1 MNPVPESRLRRAGFA
16 LPALPLNSLV
26 VIVFVFLPPLYADY
40 QGLGPAAV
48 GSIFLIAKLFDI
60 IAAPIFGTVMDT
72 HKTRWG
78 RRRPWLVLAVPI
90 LMLSVYMVSNP
101 PESAGTLYLLLW
113 LTALYMGWDAWTISH
128 TSWALELSD
137 DYDQRSRITS
147 WLQYM
152 VIFGGL
158 LVSMIPAIMERISS
172 PTYEEKVSTIALW
185 MLVVLPL
192 SVLICLFSAPE
203 RNVPQQPPLGF
214 RRGLSVLLRSMAL
227 VRLLISNALLTFS
240 TYFVQG
246 LFVFFVTYTL
256 NLEDQVG
263 FILTFLIVGGLFCL
277 PIWVRIS
284 ESWNKHKAVQ
294 AAVLVG
300 LVTPLLLLVLPP
312 NNVVLAALTFLIVG
326 ANSSA
331 NEFLPRTM
339 IADIC
344 DADQLQ
350 TGSQRMGLYY
360 SLLQISSKVTGG
372 LGIFIGF
379 SFLAYFGF
387 DPSLGDA
394 NPKDA
399 VERLRLLIV
408 ILPIIAYCIVIGLMW
423 KYPITRE
430 RQREMRSMIHQPNNR
445 HSGEG

>member
-1 MNPVPESRLRRAGFA
+1 
-16 LPALPLNSLV
+16 
-26 VIVFVFLPPLYADY
+26 
-40 QGLGPAAV
+40 
-48 GSIFLIAKLFDI
+48 
-60 IAAPIFGTVMDT
+60 
-72 HKTRWG
+72 
-78 RRRPWLVLAVPI
+78 
-90 LMLSVYMVSNP
+90 
-101 PESAGTLYLLLW
+101 
-113 LTALYMGWDAWTISH
+113 
-128 TSWALELSD
+128 
-137 DYDQRSRITS
+137 
-147 WLQYM
+147 
-152 VIFGGL
+152 
-158 LVSMIPAIMERISS
+158 
-172 PTYEEKVSTIALW
+172 
-185 MLVVLPL
+185 
-192 SVLICLFSAPE
+192 
-203 RNVPQQPPLGF
+203 
-214 RRGLSVLLRSMAL
+214 MAL

-263 FILTFLIVGGLFCL
+263 FILTFLIVGGLFFL
-277 PIWVRIS
+277 PVWVKLS
-284 ESWNKHKAVQ
+284 EHWNKHKAVQ

-312 NNVVLAALTFLIVG
+312 NNIVLASLTFLIVG

-339 IADIC
+339 MADIC

-360 SLLQISSKVTGG
+360 SLLQISSKSTGG

-394 NPKDA
+394 NPEDA
-399 VERLRLLIV
+399 VERLRLIIV
-408 ILPIIAYCIVIGLMW
+408 ILPVIAYCIVIGLMW

-430 RQREMRSMIHQPNNR
+430 RQREMRSMIHQPNSR
-445 HSGEG
+445 YSGKR